1 MGKNQRK
8 PHKQGRNTHRSG
20 KSGSSSP
27 EVVVVVGDLT
37 PPPPK
42 GLVPSSLCPIDSFEE
57 PLSIELAR
65 GNYHCAARGDA
76 ISAGL
81 LDYNATLSPEDRAAR
96 GDKISAS
103 MKGNTNN
110 TRPDTKHLPCPN
122 PACAYRASFSQKKR
136 DFTNH
141 FAACSPCANFVR
153 KTIDAKDPHGVL
165 WGWKPGK
172 PTLWPKWLPPKN

>member
-1 MGKNQRK
+1 MGRNQRK

-65 GNYHCAARGDA
+65 GNYQARMRALLAAAEKHRVA
-76 ISAGL
+76 RRVSLTRASMSQIEA
-81 LDYNATLSPEDRAAR
+81 ATLLGFLNYDVAR
-96 GDKISAS
+96 RRVPLAHIARNLTARVS
-103 MKGNTNN
+103 
-110 TRPDTKHLPCPN
+110 
-122 PACAYRASFSQKKR
+122 
-136 DFTNH
+136 
-141 FAACSPCANFVR
+141 
-153 KTIDAKDPHGVL
+153 
-165 WGWKPGK
+165 
-172 PTLWPKWLPPKN
+172 

>member
-65 GNYHCAARGDA
+65 GNYQARMRALLAAAEKHRVA
-76 ISAGL
+76 RRVSLTRASMSQIEA
-81 LDYNATLSPEDRAAR
+81 ATLLGFLNYDVAR
-96 GDKISAS
+96 RRVPLAHIARNLTARVS
-103 MKGNTNN
+103 
-110 TRPDTKHLPCPN
+110 
-122 PACAYRASFSQKKR
+122 
-136 DFTNH
+136 
-141 FAACSPCANFVR
+141 
-153 KTIDAKDPHGVL
+153 
-165 WGWKPGK
+165 
-172 PTLWPKWLPPKN
+172 